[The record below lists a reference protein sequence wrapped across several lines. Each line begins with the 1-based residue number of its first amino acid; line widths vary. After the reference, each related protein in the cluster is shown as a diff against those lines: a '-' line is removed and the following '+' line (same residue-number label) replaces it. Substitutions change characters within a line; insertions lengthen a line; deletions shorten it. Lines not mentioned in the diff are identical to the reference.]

1 MKKTHLRHESLGK
14 SNLEHVRRL
23 EVEQEGKKRS
33 PPEDVNSSSDVVASQ
48 PSQHRTTHVADDQLH
63 SQTKPASAFNQTET
77 NHRDAEFY
85 KRKYARVWRTR
96 APNKKIHLMRYIRM
110 YVFCFVFF
118 FFKFF
123 FFSPE
128 M

>member
-1 MKKTHLRHESLGK
+1 M
-14 SNLEHVRRL
+14 RRL
-23 EVEQEGKKRS
+23 EVEQEGEKKS
-33 PPEDVNSSSDVVASQ
+33 SPEDVNSSRDVVASQ

-85 KRKYARVWRTR
+85 KRKYARVWCTR

-110 YVFCFVFF
+110 YVFFIIFYFSFF
-118 FFKFF
+118 NI